1 MKPRTIRTLI
11 LTSLLGL
18 CALPLAAAPH
28 AGKLSGIVLDP
39 SGTPQMGATVLI
51 AAEQVQASHP
61 LELLTNAAGHFACAD
76 LLPGL
81 YSVHVTLA
89 GFLPAIEEHIR
100 VEDHRTTLLQI
111 ELGSVFASLERLRR
125 QPNQTVD
132 PDEWS
137 WVLRTSSATRPV
149 LRFDDG
155 EVLLAGQ
162 QSQAEQ
168 NRNNQPRSMLEL
180 TTGSRH
186 PGSVSN
192 LADSPATA
200 FAYDQNVGAHAR
212 LLLAGQVSHESA
224 ATAGGMSTVWIPSGD
239 PNQGPITSLVLRESK
254 LGPGG
259 LTFRGLRMEHS
270 NQLVLSDRV
279 SVRYG
284 AEYVMAG
291 LQGNSS
297 AVRPRAEVTVKLAP
311 SWRASM
317 MVSASP
323 WQDPL
328 SNSSNPMQSALD
340 ELDAF
345 PTVLVRNGHSV
356 LASDRHE
363 QLAVEHPINPKASVD
378 VSAFHDRAKNT
389 AVFGTGDVP
398 NPDFLQD
405 FFSDAFSYDGGGFNS
420 WGTRVAYRQK
430 LTDNLDAALMY
441 AWAGALALDA
451 SSTSGDLR
459 DILDTRYRHSLA
471 GRVSSHVPRLRT
483 QISASYKWVN
493 RQIVSHQDAYGEAM
507 FGMDP
512 NFNLVVRQPLPSLFA
527 CRMVALVDFGN
538 LLSQGYVPV
547 TTRDGKVFLV
557 PSYRSFR
564 GGLNIQF

>member
-1 MKPRTIRTLI
+1 VKPQTIRTFI
-11 LTSLLGL
+11 VSSLLGL
-18 CALPLAAAPH
+18 FALPLAAAPR
-28 AGKLSGIVLDP
+28 AGKISGIVLDP
-39 SGTPQMGATVLI
+39 AGTPQMGATVLI
-51 AAEQVQASHP
+51 AAEQAQVSHP
-61 LELLTNAAGHFACAD
+61 LELLTNAVGHFDCAD

-81 YSVHVTLA
+81 YSVRVTLA

-100 VEDHRTTLLQI
+100 VEDRRTTLLQI

-168 NRNNQPRSMLEL
+168 DRTNQPRSMLEL
-180 TTGSRH
+180 TSGARH

-192 LADSPATA
+192 LADSASTA
-200 FAYDQNVGAHAR
+200 FAYDQSVGAHGR

-224 ATAGGMSTVWIPSGD
+224 ATAGGMSTIWIPSGD

-270 NQLVLSDRV
+270 NQLALGDRV

-291 LQGNSS
+291 LEGNTS
-297 AVRPRAEVTVKLAP
+297 AVRPRAEVTVKLA
-311 SWRASM
+311 SAWRASM
-317 MVSASP
+317 IVSASP
-323 WQDPL
+323 WQDPA
-328 SNSSNPMQSALD
+328 SSTNPMQSALD

-345 PTVLVRNGHSV
+345 PTILVRNGHSV
-356 LASDRHE
+356 LASDWHE
-363 QLAVEHPINPKASVD
+363 ELAVEHPFGPKASLI
-378 VSAFHDRAKNT
+378 VSAFHDRARNT
-389 AVFGTGDVP
+389 AVYGTGDVP

-430 LTDNLDAALMY
+430 LTDNLDAAVMY

-451 SSTSGDLR
+451 TSTTGDLR

-471 GRVSSHVPRLRT
+471 ARMSSHVPRVGT
-483 QISASYKWVN
+483 QISASYKWVGG
-493 RQIVSHQDAYGEAM
+493 QIISHQDAYGEAT

-512 NFNLVVRQPLPSLFA
+512 NVNLVVRQPLPSFFA
-527 CRMVALVDFGN
+527 CRMVALADFGN
-538 LLSQGYVPV
+538 LLAQGYVPV
-547 TTRDGKVFLV
+547 TTRDGRVLLV

-564 GGLNIQF
+564 GGLSIQF

>member
-1 MKPRTIRTLI
+1 MKPRTIRILI
-11 LTSLLGL
+11 LGSLLGL
-18 CALPLAAAPH
+18 FALPLAAAPR
-28 AGKLSGIVLDP
+28 AGKISGVVLDP

-51 AAEQVQASHP
+51 AAEQMQSSRP
-61 LELLTNAAGHFACAD
+61 LELLTNAAGHFDCAE

-81 YSVHVTLA
+81 YSVRVTLA

-111 ELGSVFASLERLRR
+111 ELGSIFASLERLRR
-125 QPNQTVD
+125 QPNQNVD
-132 PDEWS
+132 TDEWT

-149 LRFDDG
+149 LRWDDG

-168 NRNNQPRSMLEL
+168 RRKNQPRSMLEL
-180 TTGSRH
+180 TSGARH

-192 LADSPATA
+192 LANSPSTA
-200 FAYDQNVGAHAR
+200 FAYDQGVGAHSH

-224 ATAGGMSTVWIPSGD
+224 ATAGGMATIWVPSGD

-270 NQLVLSDRV
+270 NQLALGDRI

-291 LQGNSS
+291 LEGNSS
-297 AVRPRAEVTVKLAP
+297 AVRPRAEVTVQLAP
-311 SWRASM
+311 AWRASM
-317 MVSASP
+317 IVSASP
-323 WQDPL
+323 WQD
-328 SNSSNPMQSALD
+328 SADSTNPMQSALD
-340 ELDAF
+340 QLDAF

-356 LASDRHE
+356 LASDWHE
-363 QLAVEHPINPKASVD
+363 ELAVEHPVGPKASLV
-378 VSAFHDRAKNT
+378 VSAFHDRARNT
-389 AVFGTGDVP
+389 AVFGTGEVA

-405 FFSDAFSYDGGGFNS
+405 FFSDAFTYDGGSFSS
-420 WGTRVAYRQK
+420 WGTRLAYRQK
-430 LTDNLDAALMY
+430 LTDNLDAAIMY

-471 GRVSSHVPRLRT
+471 ARVSSHVPRVGT
-483 QISASYKWVN
+483 QVSASYKWVN
-493 RQIVSHQDAYGEAM
+493 RQVVSHQDAYGEAT

-512 NFNLVVRQPLPSLFA
+512 NMNLIVRQPLPSFFA
-527 CRMVALVDFGN
+527 CRMVALVDLGN
-538 LLSQGYVPV
+538 LLAQGYVPV
-547 TTRDGKVFLV
+547 TTRDGRVLLV

-564 GGLNIQF
+564 GGLSIQF